1 MARSK
6 TSAVDALKRLQAQ
19 RSELDARETKLRT
32 DAANE
37 LGKVLLECGAET
49 IDAAKL
55 RQLMKQTS
63 TMLIY
68 AAFSKPVKPY
78 ARAGGG
84 AGLYA
89 PASASRFDTK
99 KRSRLCSPAGP
110 FGLFGRSVSVDRR
123 RVFVV
128 VRTRLGME
136 VDLVRVDLAAVAL
149 DTVLVFPG

>member
-6 TSAVDALKRLQAQ
+6 TSAVDALKRLQTQ

-63 TMLIY
+63 TMGID
-68 AAFSKPVKPY
+68 AALAK
-78 ARAGGG
+78 
-84 AGLYA
+84 
-89 PASASRFDTK
+89 
-99 KRSRLCSPAGP
+99 
-110 FGLFGRSVSVDRR
+110 
-123 RVFVV
+123 
-128 VRTRLGME
+128 LGKN
-136 VDLVRVDLAAVAL
+136 
-149 DTVLVFPG
+149 